1 MKKKKSNNHPTLV
14 GTSKP
19 PTKNQHNQRSIST
32 NGHPKPIY
40 VLERA
45 SSILSIWP

>member
-19 PTKNQHNQRSIST
+19 PTKNQHTKEAYQQMAIQ
-32 NGHPKPIY
+32 
-40 VLERA
+40 
-45 SSILSIWP
+45 